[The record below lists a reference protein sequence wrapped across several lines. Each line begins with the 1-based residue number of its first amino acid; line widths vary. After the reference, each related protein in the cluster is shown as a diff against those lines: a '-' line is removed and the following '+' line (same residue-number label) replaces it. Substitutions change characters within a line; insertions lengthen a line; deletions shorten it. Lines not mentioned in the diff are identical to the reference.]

1 MKTTTKLSFTGLNA
15 ANFFQA
21 EMVGVILPALNV
33 FLKNAGWR
41 YDALGLATAVAG
53 LGGVLSQGVAGWLTD
68 RVSHRRLLFAVASLL
83 TGGCFM
89 ALPLIPK
96 TAFAVDSLLF
106 ASGAVQTLFGPLL
119 GALALGLAGH
129 KMLNRTMGENQGWN
143 HAGNIVAAL
152 LAMAPVSTL
161 GFNSVF
167 YAVGVCPIFA
177 AASMRLIREQDLNE
191 KVATGLTRG
200 QDKNVR
206 ATELFRDRTILSL
219 FIAVFAFHLAN
230 APILPTIALYV
241 KKLGGSDN
249 LMTATVLTAQ
259 LVMVPVA
266 LVTGRLC
273 DSWGRKPVMA
283 VAFLVPPC
291 RIFSY
296 ALVSSPTALV
306 LLQGLDGIGAGIFGV
321 AIVAIA
327 ADLTR
332 GNGHFNTLNGLF
344 ATAVGIGGV
353 AGPLISGLL
362 VQHLG
367 FKTTFFAFALLASLG
382 ATVFLLLVPETRA
395 TNAARERQRPVF
407 SIRTVSDDYESRV
420 HLPVYHSG
428 RRIADVRRGDERPA
442 L

>member
-1 MKTTTKLSFTGLNA
+1 MKSTSKLSFTGLNA

-21 EMVGVILPALNV
+21 EMVGVILPVLNV

-41 YDALGLATAVAG
+41 YDALGVATAVAG
-53 LGGVLSQGVAGWLTD
+53 LGGVLFQGFAGWLTD
-68 RVSHRRLLFAVASLL
+68 RVSHRRLLFAVSSLL

-89 ALPLIPK
+89 ALPLIPQ
-96 TAFAVDSLLF
+96 TAVAVDSLLF

-129 KMLNRTMGENQGWN
+129 QMLNRTMGENQGWN
-143 HAGNIVAAL
+143 HAGNIAAAL
-152 LAMAPVSTL
+152 LAMALVSTL
-161 GFNSVF
+161 GLNSVF
-167 YAVGVCPIFA
+167 YAVGVCSIFA
-177 AASMRLIREQDLNE
+177 AASMRLIREQDLDE

-200 QDKNVR
+200 QEKHVH
-206 ATELFRDRTILSL
+206 ATELFRDRTVLSL

-230 APILPTIALYV
+230 APILPIVALYV

-266 LVTGRLC
+266 LVTGWLC

-283 VAFLVPPC
+283 VAFLVLPC

-296 ALVSSPTALV
+296 ALVSSPAALV

-332 GNGHFNTLNGLF
+332 GKGYFNTLNGLF
-344 ATAVGIGGV
+344 ATAVGVGGV

-362 VQHLG
+362 VEHLG
-367 FKTTFFAFALLASLG
+367 FKTTFYAFALIAALG
-382 ATVFLLLVPETRA
+382 AAVFLLLVPETRTKDTA
-395 TNAARERQRPVF
+395 PER
-407 SIRTVSDDYESRV
+407 
-420 HLPVYHSG
+420 
-428 RRIADVRRGDERPA
+428 ERPA
-442 L
+442 LSVETV

>member
-1 MKTTTKLSFTGLNA
+1 MKATTKLSFTGLNA

-21 EMVGVILPALNV
+21 EMVGVILPVLNV

-53 LGGVLSQGVAGWLTD
+53 LGGVLFQGVAGWITD
-68 RVSHRRLLFAVASLL
+68 RFPRRRLLFAVASLL

-96 TAFAVDSLLF
+96 TTFAVDSLLF

-152 LAMAPVSTL
+152 LAMALVSTL
-161 GFNSVF
+161 GLNSVF
-167 YAVGVCPIFA
+167 YAVGVCSIFA
-177 AASMRLIREQDLNE
+177 AASMRLIRERDIDERL
-191 KVATGLTRG
+191 ATGLTRA

-206 ATELFRDRTILSL
+206 ATELFRDRAILSL

-230 APILPTIALYV
+230 APILPTVALYV

-273 DSWGRKPVMA
+273 DSRGRKPVMA
-283 VAFLVPPC
+283 VAFLVLPC
-291 RIFSY
+291 RIFAY
-296 ALVSSPTALV
+296 ALVSSPAALV

-332 GNGHFNTLNGLF
+332 GKGYFNTLNGLF

-362 VQHLG
+362 LQHFG

-382 ATVFLLLVPETRA
+382 AAVFLLLVPETRSKNTA
-395 TNAARERQRPVF
+395 PERETAALSVE
-407 SIRTVSDDYESRV
+407 T
-420 HLPVYHSG
+420 LKG
-428 RRIADVRRGDERPA
+428 R